1 MVRNELPKEEARGHA
16 ERAARKAS
24 PWIERLAR
32 MGYVAKGAVYVVIG
46 FSALREA
53 LGIGGET
60 TGPSSAMKSIGSQP
74 FGRIML
80 ALLAVGLAGYAL
92 WKLVQ
97 GIMDPDDKGSDAHG
111 IVRRTGYVGSGMIH
125 GGLAFLA
132 AQSILGAEDSSEDAM
147 TASAMAY
154 QPPLGQ
160 LLVGL
165 VGLIVI
171 GVGLYQLYAA
181 YEAKFLP
188 ELKLDQMSDAQERW
202 VTLAGRVGTAARA
215 LAIGVA
221 GAFVV
226 LAAYQSDPSETRG
239 LGEALETLQRQ
250 PLGSYMLAT
259 IAVGLLL
266 YGAFMFA
273 VARYRHIDP
282 A

>member
-1 MVRNELPKEEARGHA
+1 
-16 ERAARKAS
+16 
-24 PWIERLAR
+24 
-32 MGYVAKGAVYVVIG
+32 
-46 FSALREA
+46 
-53 LGIGGET
+53 
-60 TGPSSAMKSIGSQP
+60 
-74 FGRIML
+74 
-80 ALLAVGLAGYAL
+80 
-92 WKLVQ
+92 
-97 GIMDPDDKGSDAHG
+97 
-111 IVRRTGYVGSGMIH
+111 
-125 GGLAFLA
+125 
-132 AQSILGAEDSSEDAM
+132 M

-154 QPPLGQ
+154 QPPLGRF
-160 LLVGL
+160 LVGL

-188 ELKLDQMSDAQERW
+188 ELKLDRMGEAQERW
-202 VTLAGRVGTAARA
+202 VAFAGRVGTAARA

-221 GAFVV
+221 GAFLI

-239 LGEALETLQRQ
+239 LGEALETLQHQ
-250 PLGSYMLAT
+250 PLGSYMLGT